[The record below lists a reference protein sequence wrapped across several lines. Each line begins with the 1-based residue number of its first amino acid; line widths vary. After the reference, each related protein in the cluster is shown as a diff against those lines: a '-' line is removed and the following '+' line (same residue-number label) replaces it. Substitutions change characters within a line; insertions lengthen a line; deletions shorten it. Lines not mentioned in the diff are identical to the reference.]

1 MPYERSQAL
10 EKRLQQL
17 LGLLRRGRQSAES
30 LAAALEISQPTV
42 SRCLAALR
50 KRGHSIKAVKDER
63 GWAYR
68 LGSSDGGSS
77 RNAKGVS

>member
-10 EKRLQQL
+10 EQRLQQL
-17 LGLLRRGRQSAES
+17 LDLLRRGRHSAES

-50 KRGHSIKAVKDER
+50 KRGHLIKAVKDER

-68 LGSSDGGSS
+68 LGGNHGAS